1 MLEGP
6 GVTNLSLE
14 TPSDS
19 ASVRMQIEEARNA
32 QTIVEASSFRKKKKK
47 KKGSISLVMALHP
60 AEYADVWITIRKEGW
75 MVGQL

>member
-19 ASVRMQIEEARNA
+19 ASVRTQIEEARNV
-32 QTIVEASSFRKKKKK
+32 QTVVEVSSFRGK

-75 MVGQL
+75 MVG